1 MKRVKLGDICEINPR
16 RTNGVN
22 SNVLCSFIP
31 MEYVDEYLGA
41 VTRTSLRQVSEVEK
55 GYTSFQ
61 NGDVLFA
68 KITPCMEN
76 GKCAIA
82 KNLANGIG
90 FGSTEFHVIRAREKV
105 IPEWVYYYL
114 RQGVVRKEAERNMTG
129 SAGQKRVPIRFL
141 EEAQIPL
148 PPLDEQKRIAA
159 ILSKADRLR
168 RLRRYAREL
177 SDGYLQ
183 SVFLEMFG
191 DPVSNPRGWERVPLD
206 ELGEVQGGLQLSEKR
221 RQLEYKVPYLRVANV
236 YRSTLDLS
244 EIKMIGVTETEFE
257 RIQLKTG
264 DVLIVE
270 GHGNINEIGRSAIWD
285 GSIPNCVHQNHL
297 IRVRANRKL
306 LENVYLDRYI
316 NGPFGRNFF
325 TDSSNT
331 TSGLNT
337 ISTGTVKRLPVALP
351 PLPLQQKF
359 AQVVQKYERLRAQQR
374 ESARQGEHLFQSLL
388 HRAFRGEL

>member
-129 SAGQKRVPIRFL
+129 SAGQKRVPSRFL
-141 EEAQIPL
+141 EEAQLPL

-159 ILSKADRLR
+159 IL
-168 RLRRYAREL
+168 
-177 SDGYLQ
+177 
-183 SVFLEMFG
+183 
-191 DPVSNPRGWERVPLD
+191 
-206 ELGEVQGGLQLSEKR
+206 
-221 RQLEYKVPYLRVANV
+221 
-236 YRSTLDLS
+236 
-244 EIKMIGVTETEFE
+244 
-257 RIQLKTG
+257 
-264 DVLIVE
+264 
-270 GHGNINEIGRSAIWD
+270 
-285 GSIPNCVHQNHL
+285 
-297 IRVRANRKL
+297 
-306 LENVYLDRYI
+306 
-316 NGPFGRNFF
+316 
-325 TDSSNT
+325 
-331 TSGLNT
+331 
-337 ISTGTVKRLPVALP
+337 
-351 PLPLQQKF
+351 
-359 AQVVQKYERLRAQQR
+359 
-374 ESARQGEHLFQSLL
+374 
-388 HRAFRGEL
+388 